1 MDIFVINST
10 IENNIKLFCSEAL
23 YNNVLDLFSLNG
35 WVIHDE
41 RFEMTSTKILGVTV
55 RSIWTIDDFI
65 NDKQVNMIDKLNVL
79 MSYIEC
85 DGCILWGRESYSGRY
100 FSPFLRRLVREG
112 YIDCDTN
119 ADIFGVWTEYR
130 KGNAPKPYFDIV

>member
-23 YNNVLDLFSLNG
+23 YNNVLDLFALNG

-41 RFEMTSTKILGVTV
+41 RFEMTATNIFGVTV

-85 DGCILWGRESYSGRY
+85 DGCILWGKENYSGRY
-100 FSPFLRRLVREG
+100 FVPFLQRLVREG
-112 YIDCDTN
+112 HIDYDIN

-130 KGNAPKPYFDIV
+130 KGNMPKPHFDIV